1 MPISKE
7 EMHFDEVTHTYTK
20 DGQAYI
26 SVTQLLKK
34 HGLLPDYSKVKTET
48 LRKASEKGTF
58 IHGEIEQYVKSGEI
72 GFSSEFADFIE
83 ICENKYLEPNR
94 SEFIVYNDE
103 YKVAG
108 TVDILGLTALN
119 KCFIGD
125 VKTTSTLHIESLSW
139 QLSLYAFLGEMIVSE
154 AYGFHLRPN
163 HKSKLVP
170 VTLKSRDEII
180 RLLEAEKAGT
190 KYELQKQKV
199 IIANHD
205 KILRLQEDL
214 VLYKNCMQA
223 AEQELE
229 KYKEFLL
236 GAMKKNNVKKWETD
250 DLLITYIAPK
260 TKVSIDG
267 KRLKEE
273 HPEIAQEYRKT
284 TIDKEYVQIKLR
296 KQNESTGS

>member
-1 MPISKE
+1 MPISKG
-7 EMHFDEVTHTYTK
+7 EMIFDEATHTYAK

-34 HGLLPDYSKVKTET
+34 HGLLPDYSKIKTET

-58 IHGEIEQYVKSGEI
+58 IHSEIEQYIKNGTV
-72 GFSSEFADFIE
+72 GFSSELADFIE
-83 ICENKYLEPNR
+83 ICDERRLEPDR
-94 SEFIVYNDE
+94 AEFIVYNDE

-108 TVDILGLTALN
+108 RVDLSGLTALN

-125 VKTTSTLHIESLSW
+125 VKTTSTLHTESLAW

-163 HKSKLVP
+163 NKSKLVP
-170 VTLKSRDEII
+170 VTLKRRDEII
-180 RLLEAEKAGT
+180 QLLEAEKVGT
-190 KYELQKQKV
+190 KYEPQKQQV

-236 GAMKKNNVKKWETD
+236 GAMKKNNVKTWETD
-250 DLLITYIAPK
+250 DLLITYVAPK
-260 TKVSIDG
+260 TKISIDG

-273 HPEIAQEYRKT
+273 RPEIAQEYRKT

-296 KQNESTGS
+296 KKNESAG

>member
-1 MPISKE
+1 MPISKG
-7 EMHFDEVTHTYTK
+7 EMHFDEATHTYTK
-20 DGQAYI
+20 DGQAYMP
-26 SVTQLLKK
+26 VTELLKK
-34 HGLLPDYSKVKTET
+34 HGLSADYSAVKSET
-48 LRKASEKGTF
+48 LRKAAEKGSF
-58 IHGEIEQYVKSGEI
+58 VHDEIEQYIKNGTV
-72 GFSSEFADFIE
+72 GFSSELADFIE
-83 ICENKYLEPNR
+83 ICDERRLESDR
-94 SEFIVYNDE
+94 AEFIVYNDE

-108 TVDILGLTALN
+108 RVDLSGLTALN

-125 VKTTSTLHIESLSW
+125 VKTTSTLHTESLAW

-170 VTLKSRDEII
+170 VTLKRRDDII
-180 RLLEAEKAGT
+180 QLLEAEKAGT
-190 KYELQKQKV
+190 KYEPQKQQV

-236 GAMKKNNVKKWETD
+236 GAMKKNNVKTWETD
-250 DLLITYIAPK
+250 DLLITYVAPK
-260 TKVSIDG
+260 TKISIDG

-273 HPEIAQEYRKT
+273 RPEIAQEYRKT

-296 KQNESTGS
+296 KKNESAG